1 MTICFFSAQYL
12 PTVGGVERYT
22 YNLAKRIMDA
32 GHKALVVTSALP
44 GLPDRE
50 VSPEGIEI
58 FRLPAWLFMN
68 GRFPVPKPGKA
79 LQKAIAPVWEQ
90 KIDLCV
96 INARFY
102 VSSLYAA
109 RQCKKR
115 GIPAILIEHSTSH
128 LQMGNPVLNAA
139 GNLYEHMAAAYI
151 HHYCPRFFGVS
162 QTVCRW
168 LEHFHIQAEGTLYN
182 SVEPDELLALADAP
196 NATDWRARLGLAPD
210 TRLVVFVGRLIPE
223 KGIQTLIDAFTEA
236 AVPNSALVAAGDGPL
251 METLQK
257 NCPANVYLA
266 GAVPYAETLQL
277 LRQGQLYC
285 LPTFSEG
292 FATTFL
298 EAAACGCPI
307 ITTPTGG
314 SNELLPDDRYGLKL
328 PEADAHSFALAIR
341 TALADDAWQQT
352 AAQLTE
358 ERLRQ
363 HFTCGAVAQKLL
375 DIAKASANNKG
386 GASQC

>member
-1 MTICFFSAQYL
+1 MRICFFSAQYL

-22 YNLAKRIMDA
+22 YNLAKQVIAA
-32 GHKALVVTSALP
+32 GHRAIVVTSALP
-44 GLPDRE
+44 GLPEQE
-50 VSPEGIEI
+50 VSPEGIQI

-68 GRFPVPKPGKA
+68 GRFPVPKPGSA

-90 KIDLCV
+90 PIDLCV

-102 VSSLYAA
+102 MSSLYAA

-128 LQMGNPVLNAA
+128 LQMGNALLNTA
-139 GNLYEHMAAAYI
+139 GNLYEHFAAAYI

-162 QTVCRW
+162 QTVCQW
-168 LEHFHIQAEGTLYN
+168 LEHFGIHAEGTLYN
-182 SVEPDELLALADAP
+182 SVEPEELLALADAP
-196 NATDWRARLGLAPD
+196 DAVDWRDRLGLEAD

-223 KGIQTLIDAFTEA
+223 KGIQTLIDAFVKA
-236 AVPNSALVAAGDGPL
+236 DVPHSALVAAGDGPL
-251 METLQK
+251 MEALQK
-257 NCPANVYLA
+257 NCPANVYLV
-266 GAVPYAETLQL
+266 GSVPYAETLQL

-307 ITTPTGG
+307 VTTPTGG
-314 SNELLPDDRYGLKL
+314 SNELLLDDRYGLKL
-328 PEADAHSFALAIR
+328 PDADTSRFAEAIQ
-341 TALADDAWQQT
+341 TALSDEAWRQT
-352 AAQLTE
+352 AAQLTQ

-363 HFTCGAVAQKLL
+363 YFTCGAVAQKLL
-375 DIAKASANNKG
+375 DIAQNAQNNKG
-386 GASQC
+386 GSFPC

>member
-22 YNLAKRIMDA
+22 YNLAKRIIDA
-32 GHKALVVTSALP
+32 GHRALVVTSALP

-68 GRFPVPKPGKA
+68 GRFPVIKPGSELK
-79 LQKAIAPVWEQ
+79 KAIAPVWEQ

-128 LQMGNPVLNAA
+128 LQMGNPLLNAA
-139 GNLYEHMAAAYI
+139 GNLYEHLAAAYI

-162 QTVCRW
+162 QTVCQW

-182 SVEPDELLALADAP
+182 SVEPDELLRLADAP
-196 NATDWRARLGLAPD
+196 DAVNWRERLGLLPD

-223 KGIQTLIDAFTEA
+223 KGIQPLIEAFCEA
-236 AVPNSALVAAGDGPL
+236 NVPNSALVAAGDGPL
-251 METLQK
+251 METLKK
-257 NCPANVYLA
+257 NCPPNVHLV
-266 GAVPYAETLQL
+266 GSVPYAETLQL

-307 ITTPTGG
+307 VTTPTGG

-328 PEADAHSFALAIR
+328 PGADAHLFAQAICK
-341 TALADDAWQQT
+341 ALSDDAWRQT

-363 HFTCGAVAQKLL
+363 QFTCGAVAQKLL
-375 DIAKASANNKG
+375 CIAQNDQG